1 MRQDES
7 ERAGSTYRDLFT
19 LSSSTLSREAF
30 EKDIGERIRK
40 AESLTPDARRR
51 MLDEDSL
58 AADVGRLDG
67 EIRETAIRVLRGEIR
82 ATAEVKREVRRA
94 SARLGQLNAVLVG
107 RFPHL
112 TPLLEKV
119 SESYLDAMFV
129 LGNGNGIM
137 SVRLRKAQAEEGFLR
152 QDGTA
157 PGRPQ
162 PLSPPHPTSGAMTVQ
177 ATKREVRCTKCGW
190 WWHHPREPI
199 HFGSWD
205 EWAEEH
211 PERETLT
218 CPNCGEVT
226 EVSEGTVRFSKKEKA
241 GRSERVNG

>member
-137 SVRLRKAQAEEGFLR
+137 SVRLRKARAEMDSR
-152 QDGTA
+152 
-157 PGRPQ
+157 
-162 PLSPPHPTSGAMTVQ
+162 
-177 ATKREVRCTKCGW
+177 
-190 WWHHPREPI
+190 
-199 HFGSWD
+199 
-205 EWAEEH
+205 
-211 PERETLT
+211 
-218 CPNCGEVT
+218 
-226 EVSEGTVRFSKKEKA
+226 SKT
-241 GRSERVNG
+241 G